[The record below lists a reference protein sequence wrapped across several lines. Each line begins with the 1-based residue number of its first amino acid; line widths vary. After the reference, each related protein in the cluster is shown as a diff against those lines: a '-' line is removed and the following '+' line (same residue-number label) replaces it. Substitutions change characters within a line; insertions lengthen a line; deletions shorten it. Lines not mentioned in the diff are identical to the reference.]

1 MSMESL
7 FHPTNFSF
15 PLCDTLSGVLLIFR
29 LFMASVM
36 LVFYKTY
43 ANIVLESQNGSMV
56 CAQNNIYDVLLTI
69 LYTMKIWFVPGLP
82 HSVNKLAIKKITVLL
97 LCFCTTFKKQE
108 LINNKLISHVR
119 HIGL

>member
-82 HSVNKLAIKKITVLL
+82 HSVNKLAIKKKLFSYFAFAQLL
-97 LCFCTTFKKQE
+97 KTRAHQ
-108 LINNKLISHVR
+108 
-119 HIGL
+119 